1 MNCRLTDLYQSL
13 TNHFCALSGVPLT
26 VVDAA
31 ERAILYT
38 QSCGENSF
46 FCDRCPNRCRLVST
60 MLYGCNEARRW
71 NGRYVYYCPIGLV
84 FSAVAIPE
92 TDHAILAGPVV
103 VGELQDTLLDLPEYI
118 DKQEVRSIP
127 ICSTNAL
134 RDISSVLEMAVYGI
148 HYRPDISAYDRN
160 TISDEKDAAAENAAL
175 YSSFPY
181 MSDLEDALK
190 NAVRIQ
196 DKQAAKATLNE
207 LLRYVYA
214 PHCEQFSLIKKRAQQ
229 LMYLLAE
236 VAADAGAGETED
248 ALYRSAYIAS
258 LESAP
263 SLEEMDVTLTTI
275 LHHFVDYLF
284 DFYEVKHSDT
294 IYRIMEYIKSNYEKK
309 ISLEDIASYVYL
321 TSSHISS
328 IFRKETGQTISAYI
342 SQIRIEKSKAL
353 LRNPDI
359 AIADIAARCGF
370 EDQSYFT
377 RVFKKQT
384 GISPKR
390 YRDNT
395 LSEMDFLDQMP
406 PAEDVSSDD

>member
-1 MNCRLTDLYQSL
+1 MNCHLTDRYHSL
-13 TNHFCALSGVPLT
+13 SNHFCALSGVPLT

-38 QSCGENSF
+38 QSCAGEF

-60 MLYGCNEARRW
+60 LLYGCNEARRW
-71 NGRYVYYCPIGLV
+71 NGRYVYYCPIGLT

-103 VGELQDTLLDLPEYI
+103 MGELQDTLLDLPEYI
-118 DKQEVRSIP
+118 DRDAVRGVP
-127 ICSTNAL
+127 IRSTNAL
-134 RDISSVLEMAVYGI
+134 RDLSSVLEMAVYGI
-148 HYRPDISAYDRN
+148 HYRPDASVYDRN
-160 TISDEKDAAAENAAL
+160 IITEEKDAAAENAAL

-181 MSDLEDALK
+181 MSGLEETLK
-190 NAVRIQ
+190 NAVRTQ
-196 DKQAAKATLNE
+196 DKQLAKATLNE

-214 PHCEQFSLIKKRAQQ
+214 PHSDQVSLIKKRAQQ
-229 LMYLLAE
+229 LMFLLAV
-236 VAADAGAGETED
+236 VAADAGAGEAED
-248 ALYRSAYIAS
+248 TLYRGEYIAA
-258 LESAP
+258 LQSAP
-263 SLEEMDVTLTTI
+263 SLEEMDVTLTMI
-275 LHHFVDYLF
+275 LHHFMDYLF
-284 DFYEVKHSDT
+284 DFSEVKHSDT
-294 IYRIMEYIKSNYEKK
+294 IYRIMEYIKSNFEKK

-328 IFRKETGQTISAYI
+328 MFRQETGQTISAYI
-342 SQIRIEKSKAL
+342 GQIRIEKSKAL
-353 LRNPDI
+353 LKNPGI

-395 LSEMDFLDQMP
+395 QREMDFPDAAANCENAP
-406 PAEDVSSDD
+406 TDR